1 MVVLVKVFC
10 CISCGDDVLMATLL
24 MVLTGLALLVA
35 GAELLVRGAS
45 TMARAVGMPSLII
58 GLTVVAFGTSAPELA
73 VSLKASLAGQPDI
86 ALGNVVGSNTFNVLF
101 ILGVSAAI
109 APLAVSSQLVRLDVP
124 VMIGVSGLAWLMA
137 SNGVIGR
144 LEGVVLLAGI
154 VGYTAL
160 LVWLGKSQGNSGAPV
175 GPEAPGR
182 RAANGRRLIVP
193 ALLVLAGLALLVLG
207 ARWLVQGA
215 VELAR
220 VLGAGE
226 LLIGLTI
233 VAAGTSLPELAT
245 SVIASIRGQRDIAV
259 GNIVGSNIFN
269 ILAVLGAAAAAAPDG
284 VAVSPAALR
293 FDVPVMLAAALVCLP
308 VFFTGGRIS
317 RWEGVLLLG
326 YYAAYVAY
334 LVLGASSHESLG
346 AFSAAMVFFVLPGTV
361 LGIAVSVFW
370 AVRPRRKGGGLP
382 TR

>member
-1 MVVLVKVFC
+1 MIV
-10 CISCGDDVLMATLL
+10 SLL
-24 MVLTGLALLVA
+24 MVVAGLTLLVA
-35 GAELLVRGAS
+35 GAELLVHGAS
-45 TMARAVGMPSLII
+45 ALARAAGMPSLII

-73 VSLKASLAGQPDI
+73 VSLGASLAGQPDI
-86 ALGNVVGSNTFNVLF
+86 AMGNVVGSNMFNVLF
-101 ILGVSAAI
+101 ILGISAAI

-124 VMIGVSGLAWLMA
+124 IMIGTSGLAWLMA
-137 SNGVIGR
+137 SDGAVGR

-160 LVWLGKSQGNSGAPV
+160 LIRLGKSQGNALALA
-175 GPEAPGR
+175 GPEPPVR
-182 RAANGRRLIVP
+182 RAASGRRLVVP
-193 ALLVLAGLALLVLG
+193 VVLVLVGLVLLVLG

-220 VLGAGE
+220 VLGVSE

-233 VAAGTSLPELAT
+233 IAAGTSLPELAT
-245 SVIASIRGQRDIAV
+245 SVIASIRGERDIAV

-269 ILAVLGAAAAAAPDG
+269 ILAVLGAASAAAPDG
-284 VAVSPAALR
+284 VAVSPAVLR
-293 FDVPVMLAAALVCLP
+293 FDLPVMLAGAVVCLP

-326 YYAAYVAY
+326 YYAAYIAY
-334 LVLGASSHESLG
+334 LVLGASSHESLSG
-346 AFSAAMVFFVLPGTV
+346 FSAAMVFFVLPGTV

-370 AVRPRRKGGGLP
+370 AVRARRKGRDLT

>member
-1 MVVLVKVFC
+1 
-10 CISCGDDVLMATLL
+10 MATLL
-24 MVLTGLALLVA
+24 MVVAGLALLVA

-45 TMARAVGMPSLII
+45 SLARAVGMPPLII

-73 VSLKASLAGQPDI
+73 VSLGASLAGQPDI
-86 ALGNVVGSNTFNVLF
+86 AMGNVIGSNMFNVLF
-101 ILGVSAAI
+101 ILGISAAI
-109 APLAVSSQLVRLDVP
+109 VPLVVSSQLVRLDVP
-124 VMIGVSGLAWLMA
+124 IMIGVSGLAWLMA
-137 SNGVIGR
+137 SDGVVDR
-144 LEGVVLLAGI
+144 LEGVMLLAGI
-154 VGYTAL
+154 VGYAAMLIL
-160 LVWLGKSQGNSGAPV
+160 LGRSQGKSVAHAGPAAPV
-175 GPEAPGR
+175 R
-182 RAANGRRLIVP
+182 RAAPMRGLVVP
-193 ALLVLAGLALLVLG
+193 ALLVLAGLVLLVLG

-215 VELAR
+215 VGLAR
-220 VLGAGE
+220 VLGVSE

-245 SVIASIRGQRDIAV
+245 SVIASIRGERDIAV

-269 ILAVLGAAAAAAPDG
+269 ILAVLGAAAAAAPHG
-284 VAVSPAALR
+284 VAVSPAVLR
-293 FDVPVMLAAALVCLP
+293 FDLPVMSAAALVCLP

-317 RWEGVLLLG
+317 RWEGALLLG

-370 AVRPRRKGGGLP
+370 TVWAGQKGRGLP
-382 TR
+382 KG